1 MITVMGATGNVG
13 RRITERLLAGGEQVR
28 AVGRNP
34 GVLAAL
40 ADAGADPLAGDVSD
54 PAFLTGA
61 FSGADA
67 VHTMLPFDPASPDFR
82 GHQDRLGAATAAAV
96 RGSGVAH
103 VVAQSSLGAGL
114 PAGTGFLS
122 SLHDQEQRL
131 RALPGV
137 NVLFL
142 RPGLFQ
148 ETIAAAAE
156 VIGSLGIHADAVA
169 PDVPVP
175 MIATRDVA
183 EVAAAALR
191 GRDWSGHQ
199 VRELLGPRDLTYR
212 EATRI
217 LGAVLG
223 RPDLDYVR
231 LPDEQMIAA
240 LVEAGFSPDAA
251 GLQVAMGR
259 ALSDR
264 TIVSRQGR
272 SALTSTPTRFED
284 VVAELIA
291 STQVPG

>member
-13 RRITERLLAGGEQVR
+13 RKITELLLAGGERVR

-34 GVLAAL
+34 RTLAAL
-40 ADAGADPLAGDVSD
+40 ADAGAEPVPGDVSD
-54 PAFLTGA
+54 PVFLTRA
-61 FSGADA
+61 FDGADA

-82 GHQDRLGAATAAAV
+82 AHQELLGGAIAAAV
-96 RGSGVAH
+96 RDSGVTH
-103 VVAQSSLGAGL
+103 VVAQSSLGADL
-114 PAGTGFLS
+114 PTGTGFIS

-131 RALPGV
+131 RGLSGV

-156 VIGSLGIHADAVA
+156 VVAGLGFHADAVA

-175 MIATRDVA
+175 MIATRDIA

-191 GRDWSGHQ
+191 ARDWSGHQ
-199 VRELLGPRDLTYR
+199 VRELLGPRDLTFI

-217 LGAVLG
+217 LGVALG

-231 LPDEQMIAA
+231 LPDEQMVTA
-240 LVEAGFSPDAA
+240 LVEAGFSEDAA

-259 ALSDR
+259 ALSEG

-272 SALTSTPTRFED
+272 SPQTSTPTRFED
-284 VVAELIA
+284 VVGELLGV
-291 STQVPG
+291 TEVPR